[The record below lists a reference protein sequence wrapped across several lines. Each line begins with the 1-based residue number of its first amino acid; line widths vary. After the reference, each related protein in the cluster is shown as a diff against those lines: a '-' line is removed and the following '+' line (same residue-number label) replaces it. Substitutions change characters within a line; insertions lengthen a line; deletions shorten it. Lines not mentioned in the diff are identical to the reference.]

1 MGIVPIYVRDLGQSF
16 IAECPLLD
24 ISGEGRTREEAVN
37 GVYERVVQ
45 KAEDIIN
52 GLEGTVVALA
62 GHIRGVSSL
71 SGYSTA
77 YDRNAAAREVLDYRR
92 NIANAFNIQYEQK
105 VQQERRHPIAGKG
118 L

>member
-77 YDRNAAAREVLDYRR
+77 Y
-92 NIANAFNIQYEQK
+92 ANAFNIQYEQK